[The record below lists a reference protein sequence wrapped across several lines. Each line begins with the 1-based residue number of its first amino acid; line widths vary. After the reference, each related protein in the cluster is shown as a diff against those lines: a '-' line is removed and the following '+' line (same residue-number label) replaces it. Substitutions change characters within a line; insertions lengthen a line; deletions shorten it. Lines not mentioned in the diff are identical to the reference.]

1 MCLRNLDAPYF
12 KRAGTAHILLPEV
25 VIEDGVVAVDNILKP
40 MLDEI

>member
-1 MCLRNLDAPYF
+1 MRNLDAPYF